1 MFEKEDLIINSI
13 VFGSQLEAGAL
24 QEKLLEQV
32 FAMGFKRFEVR
43 REFFKSIPQELETLK
58 EKAEK
63 LDLALFYSV
72 NENLLVD
79 GKINP
84 NLNDLIQEAD
94 ILGAP
99 FLKLNIGDATSLTLE
114 TLQTLKAPLSSNLNI
129 VVENNQDLKGG
140 SLSNCSHFM
149 SLVRQ
154 AGLPI
159 SFVFD
164 TGNWAFLGESL
175 SQASSKMSE
184 FTTYLHCKN
193 YQKALF
199 GLENSVSLFEG
210 EIDIAP
216 LILQFPK
223 AKYLALEY
231 PTTNDQ
237 LVADAHKL
245 SQLQKKD
252 F

>member
-99 FLKLNIGDATSLTLE
+99 FFK
-114 TLQTLKAPLSSNLNI
+114 
-129 VVENNQDLKGG
+129 V
-140 SLSNCSHFM
+140 
-149 SLVRQ
+149 
-154 AGLPI
+154 
-159 SFVFD
+159 
-164 TGNWAFLGESL
+164 
-175 SQASSKMSE
+175 
-184 FTTYLHCKN
+184 
-193 YQKALF
+193 
-199 GLENSVSLFEG
+199 
-210 EIDIAP
+210 
-216 LILQFPK
+216 
-223 AKYLALEY
+223 KYW
-231 PTTNDQ
+231 
-237 LVADAHKL
+237 
-245 SQLQKKD
+245 
-252 F
+252 